1 MAQLNITLNQEEIL
15 QLLSTDRNTSFAKLL
30 QDSLN
35 SVLQAESAAQLH
47 AEPYER
53 TEERTGCRNGFRD
66 RELTTRLGTITLHV
80 PKHRDG
86 EPFRTMI
93 FDNYTRSEAALVATM
108 AEMVVNGVST
118 RKVSRVMETLC
129 GKNFSKSSVSQV
141 CKELDEKVQAFRT
154 RPLTVEYPFITLDA
168 TYFKV
173 RQDTRVVSSAF
184 LVAYATNTN
193 GYREIIGFG
202 VYSRESK
209 DTWNEFLL
217 SLRKRGLA
225 GVKMITSD
233 AHEGIRY
240 AIRKQFPEVPWQR
253 CQFHYA
259 KNVIDK
265 APKKYQAGLRTEI
278 QEMFLCRSLSEAIQR
293 KDAILA
299 DYSDVAASAMNCLE
313 EGFESAMT
321 VMLLPA
327 GLRRYYRTSN
337 HIERL
342 NKELKR
348 RSKVIGIFPNDD
360 SLLRL
365 MGSVLIELHEAMQ
378 AGRAIFSKDSLA
390 ALMKSDVPAKLIVIA
405 GEQQQLRAA

>member
-1 MAQLNITLNQEEIL
+1 MAQLNITLNQDEIL
-15 QLLSTDRNTSFAKLL
+15 QLLSSDRDDAFKLL
-30 QDSLN
+30 LTECLN
-35 SVLQAESAAQLH
+35 GVLQAESTAQLG

-53 TEERTGCRNGFRD
+53 SETRSGSRNGT
-66 RELTTRLGTITLHV
+66 RERQLNTRIGTITLAV
-80 PKHRDG
+80 PRHR
-86 EPFRTMI
+86 EKPFHTLV
-93 FDNYTRSEAALVATM
+93 FENYSRSEAALVTTM

-141 CKELDEKVQAFRT
+141 CKELDEKVQTFRT

-202 VYSRESK
+202 VYPRESK

-217 SLRKRGLA
+217 GLRKRGLA

-265 APKKYQAGLRTEI
+265 APKKYQAGIRTEI

-293 KDAILA
+293 KGAILA

-321 VMLLPA
+321 VMALPYF
-327 GLRRYYRTSN
+327 LQKYYRTSN
-337 HIERL
+337 QIERL
-342 NKELKR
+342 NRELKR
-348 RSKVIGIFPNDD
+348 RSDVINVFPNDD
-360 SLLRL
+360 SILRL
-365 MGSVLIELHEAMQ
+365 MGSVLMERNEELSHTRRMYTEETLHSCMTDDVEKQLQGIAEAQ
-378 AGRAIFSKDSLA
+378 SRNIA
-390 ALMKSDVPAKLIVIA
+390 A
-405 GEQQQLRAA
+405 